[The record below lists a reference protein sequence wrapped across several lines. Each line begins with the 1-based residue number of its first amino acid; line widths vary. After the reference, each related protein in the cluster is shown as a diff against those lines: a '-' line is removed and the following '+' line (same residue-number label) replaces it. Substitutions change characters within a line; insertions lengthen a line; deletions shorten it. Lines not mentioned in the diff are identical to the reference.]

1 MGKILETALYW
12 RQLGIATIPIS
23 YKSKQ
28 PKIKWLSYTERLPE
42 VNELSNW
49 FASDMNNIAIVT
61 GWENLCIIDF
71 DDMDV
76 FYKWMF
82 WADGN
87 RTASMVRDHT
97 RLHLSSRGA
106 HMFVFCGRADNTEF
120 QTVNAKLPKIDI
132 LASRKYALLPP
143 SVHPSGKTYE
153 VYRGGLPLS
162 IGSLYDV
169 LPKKWIDAAIAQKAA
184 QNAPA
189 GFSGATPPN
198 IPSVSFGANFDPW
211 EAAEMPEHER
221 QTVAKIKQATR
232 IEDLISGWEESG
244 GNGRWKLTRCPFH
257 DDHNPSFWLD
267 AENQVCGCHAGCT
280 PLPLDVIGLYARLHG
295 IDNTTAIREM
305 AKGL

>member
-1 MGKILETALYW
+1 MGKVLETATFW

-28 PKIKWLSYTERLPE
+28 PKIKWLPYTERLPE

-49 FASDMNNIAIVT
+49 FASDMTNIAIVT
-61 GWENLCIIDF
+61 GWENLVIIDF
-71 DDMDV
+71 DDMDI

-82 WADGN
+82 WADTN
-87 RTASMVRDHT
+87 KTASMIRDHT

-132 LASRKYALLPP
+132 LANRKYALLPP
-143 SVHPSGKTYE
+143 SVHPSGKAYE

-162 IGSLYDV
+162 IRSLYDV
-169 LPKKWIDAAIAQKAA
+169 LPKKWVDVAIMQKA
-184 QNAPA
+184 PKA
-189 GFSGATPPN
+189 GSGASASSS
-198 IPSVSFGANFDPW
+198 IPSVQFPDNYDPW
-211 EAAEMPEHER
+211 EAAEMPEQDR
-221 QTVAKIKQATR
+221 QVVAKIKAAVK
-232 IEDLISGWEESG
+232 IEDLVDGWENSG
-244 GNGRWKLTRCPFH
+244 GNGRWKLTRCPLH
-257 DDHNPSFWLD
+257 NDHNPSFWLD

-295 IDNTTAIREM
+295 VDNATAIREM
-305 AKGL
+305 TKRL